1 MSENIYAVGTF
12 NFDIDSIV
20 KRAEQQRFNEA
31 NQKRQDGSSFRDSKV
46 TWINKWPELEGYAT
60 RLVKFVNNLLDP
72 TVFRVIISDSLFL
85 LGFFKIKFTSPPNC
99 VPY

>member
-1 MSENIYAVGTF
+1 MSEKIYAVGTF

-60 RLVKFVNNLLDP
+60 RLWSQGCQCRGHHTHCPGRCWGKH
-72 TVFRVIISDSLFL
+72 
-85 LGFFKIKFTSPPNC
+85 
-99 VPY
+99 